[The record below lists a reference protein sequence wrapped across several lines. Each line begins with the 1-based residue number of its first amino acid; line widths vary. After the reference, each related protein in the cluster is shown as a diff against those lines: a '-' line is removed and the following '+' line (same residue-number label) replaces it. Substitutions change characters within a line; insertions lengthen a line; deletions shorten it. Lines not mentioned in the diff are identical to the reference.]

1 MSYKWIGA
9 ILIIL
14 GCGGF
19 GLSIAASQR
28 REEASLRRLIS
39 ALDYMECDLQ
49 YRLTPLP
56 ELCRQAGRESHGCVR
71 NVLLRLAEE
80 LESQISPDVANCM
93 RKALSQTPDVSTIT
107 AAAFS
112 ALGQSL
118 GRFDLDGQLKG
129 LESVRALCRRE
140 LEKLQDH
147 QEVRLRSYRTLG
159 FCAGAAVAIL
169 FI

>member
-28 REEASLRRLIS
+28 REVSSLRRLVS

-56 ELCRQAGRESHGCVR
+56 ELCRQAGRESQGCVR
-71 NVLLRLAEE
+71 NVLLHLADE
-80 LESQISPDVANCM
+80 LESQISPDVGDCM
-93 RKALSQTPDVSTIT
+93 RKALAETPDIPSIT
-107 AAAFS
+107 AEAFS

-118 GRFDLDGQLKG
+118 GRFDLEGQLKG
-129 LESVRALCRRE
+129 LEAVRTHCRRE